1 MGEVRVRFAPSPTG
15 SLHIGGAR
23 TALFNWL
30 FARHYGGKFI
40 LRVDDTDLQRSTKE
54 SMKGILDGLKWLGID
69 WDEGPIYQ
77 SQRLDEYRKFA
88 NKLLDE
94 GKAYYCFCTKE
105 ELEEMRRRAE
115 NEGRPF
121 MYTGKCRNLTREQIE
136 EYLKKGK
143 RPVIR
148 LKVPSEGK
156 TIVHDII
163 RGDVEFDNSTID
175 DFIIMKSDNMPTYN
189 FATVV
194 DDYQMGITHV
204 IRAEEHL
211 SNTPKQ
217 ILIYESLGLET
228 PQFAHVSMVLAPDR
242 SKLSKR
248 HGATS
253 VQEFE
258 EQGYLPEAIVNY
270 ITLLGW
276 MPKDGEEIFDVSKS
290 IKEFTLERVSKNP
303 AVYDVQ
309 KLTWINGHYIRNY
322 DLDKLTEAVIPF
334 LKAKNFIVEDFDY
347 EYIKKIVST
356 VREREKTLVD
366 IADAMSYYFTEVN
379 EYEEKGVKK
388 YFTKEKVAEILKK
401 AAETLKEV
409 EPFDKFT
416 TEKVYRT
423 LVEEL
428 QISSGELFHPT
439 RLAISGRTFGPGL
452 FDIMELLGKER
463 TIQRIEKA
471 LDFIEKM
478 KNPQK
483 Y

>member
-1 MGEVRVRFAPSPTG
+1 MMSEVRVRFAPSPTG

-30 FARHYGGKFI
+30 FARHHGGKFI
-40 LRVDDTDLQRSTKE
+40 LRVDDTDLERSTEE
-54 SMKGILDGLKWLGID
+54 SMRGILEGLQWLGID

-88 NKLLDE
+88 NKLLEE

-105 ELEEMRRRAE
+105 ELEEMRKQAE
-115 NEGRPF
+115 REGRPF
-121 MYTGKCRNLTREQIE
+121 MYTGKCRNLTKEQIE
-136 EYLKKGK
+136 NYLKEGRK
-143 RPVIR
+143 PVIR
-148 LKVPSEGK
+148 LKTPREGK
-156 TIVHDII
+156 TVVHDII

-175 DFIIMKSDNMPTYN
+175 DFIIMKSDGMPTYN

-194 DDYQMGITHV
+194 DDYQMGITHI

-217 ILIYESLGLET
+217 ILIYEALGVPL

-242 SKLSKR
+242 TKLSKR

-253 VQEFE
+253 VQEFRD
-258 EQGYLPEAIVNY
+258 QGYLPEAIVNY

-276 MPKDGEEIFDVSKS
+276 APSDGEEIFDVRKS
-290 IKEFTLERVSKNP
+290 IREFSLERVSKNP

-309 KLTWINGHYIRNY
+309 KLTWINGHYIRSY
-322 DLDKLTEAVIPF
+322 DLDKLTQAIIPF
-334 LKAKNFIVEDFDY
+334 LQKKGLIGENYDY
-347 EYIKKIVST
+347 EYIKKIVSV

-366 IADAMSYYFTEVN
+366 IADAMTYYFKEV
-379 EYEEKGVKK
+379 ESYEEKGVQK
-388 YFTKEKVAEILKK
+388 YFTKEGVVDILKK
-401 AAETLKEV
+401 AAETLKNL
-409 EPFDKFT
+409 EPFNKFT
-416 TEKVYRT
+416 AEEAYRK

-428 QISSGELFHPT
+428 GISSSALFHPT

-452 FDIMELLGKER
+452 FDIMEFLGKEK
-463 TIQRIEKA
+463 TVARIERAIK
-471 LDFIEKM
+471 FIEENIKG
-478 KNPQK
+478 
-483 Y
+483 

>member
-1 MGEVRVRFAPSPTG
+1 MCEVRVRFAPSPTG

-30 FARHYGGKFI
+30 FARHNGGKFV
-40 LRVDDTDLQRSTKE
+40 LRVDDTDLQRSTEE
-54 SMKGILDGLKWLGID
+54 SMKGILEGLRWLGID

-77 SQRLDEYRKFA
+77 SQRIEEYKEFA
-88 NKLLDE
+88 NKLVDE

-105 ELEEMRRRAE
+105 ELEEMRKQAE
-115 NEGRPF
+115 KEGRVP
-121 MYTGKCRNLTREQIE
+121 MYTGKCRNLTKEQIN
-136 EYLKKGK
+136 EYLNQGRK
-143 RPVIR
+143 PVVR
-148 LKVPSEGK
+148 LKVPKEGK
-156 TIVHDII
+156 TVVHDVI
-163 RGDVEFDNSTID
+163 RGDVEFDNSTFD

-194 DDYQMGITHV
+194 DDYQMGITHI

-217 ILIYESLGLET
+217 ILIYKALGVKI

-253 VQEFE
+253 VQEFKD
-258 EQGYLPEAIVNY
+258 QGYLPEAIVNY

-290 IKEFTLERVSKNP
+290 IKEFTLEKVSKNP
-303 AVYDVQ
+303 AVYDIQ
-309 KLTWINGHYIRNY
+309 KLTWINGHYIRSY
-322 DLDKLTEAVIPF
+322 DLDRLTNAVIPF
-334 LKAKNFIVEDFDY
+334 LKAKNLIGGDFDY
-347 EYIKKIVST
+347 DYIKNIVAA

-366 IADAMSYYFTEVN
+366 IADAMSYYFTEVYK
-379 EYEEKGVKK
+379 YEEKGVKK
-388 YFTKEKVAEILKK
+388 YFTKENVIDILEK
-401 AAETLKEV
+401 ALVTLKGL
-409 EPFDKFT
+409 EPFNKFT
-416 TEKVYRT
+416 TEEAYRK
-423 LVEEL
+423 LVDEM

-452 FDIMELLGKER
+452 FDIMELLGKEK
-463 TIQRIEKA
+463 TIERIEKA
-471 LDFIEKM
+471 IDFIIKM
-478 KNPQK
+478 KK
-483 Y
+483 

>member
-1 MGEVRVRFAPSPTG
+1 MSEVRVRFAPSPTG

-30 FARHYGGKFI
+30 FARHNGGKFI
-40 LRVDDTDLQRSTKE
+40 LRVDDTDLQRSTEE
-54 SMKGILDGLKWLGID
+54 SMKGILEGLRWLGID

-77 SQRLDEYRKFA
+77 SQRIEEYRKFA
-88 NKLLDE
+88 NKLLEE

-105 ELEEMRRRAE
+105 ELEEMRKQAE
-115 NEGRPF
+115 KEGRPP
-121 MYTGKCRNLTREQIE
+121 MYTGKCRNLTKEQIE
-136 EYLKKGK
+136 EHLRQGRK
-143 RPVIR
+143 PVIR
-148 LKVPSEGK
+148 LKVPQQGK
-156 TIVHDII
+156 TVVHDVI
-163 RGDVEFDNSTID
+163 RGDVEFDNSTFD

-217 ILIYESLGLET
+217 ILIYEALGVEI

-253 VQEFE
+253 VQEFRD
-258 EQGYLPEAIVNY
+258 QGYLPEAIVNY

-334 LKAKNFIVEDFDY
+334 LKAKNLIREDFDY
-347 EYIKKIVST
+347 DYIKKIVSA

-388 YFTKEKVAEILKK
+388 YFTKEKVVDILKK
-401 AAETLKEV
+401 AVVTLKEI
-409 EPFDKFT
+409 EPFNKFT
-416 TEKVYRT
+416 TEEAYRK

-463 TIQRIEKA
+463 TIERIEKA
-471 LDFIEKM
+471 IDFIEKM
-478 KNPQK
+478 RK
-483 Y
+483 

>member
-1 MGEVRVRFAPSPTG
+1 MSEVRVRFAPSPTG

-30 FARHYGGKFI
+30 FARHNGGKFI
-40 LRVDDTDLQRSTKE
+40 LRVDDTDLQRSTEE
-54 SMKGILDGLKWLGID
+54 SMKGILEGLRWLGID

-77 SQRLDEYRKFA
+77 SQRIEEYRKFA
-88 NKLLDE
+88 NKLLEE

-105 ELEEMRRRAE
+105 ELEEMRKQAE
-115 NEGRPF
+115 KEGKPP
-121 MYTGKCRNLTREQIE
+121 MYTGKCRNLTKEQIE
-136 EYLKKGK
+136 EHLRQGRK
-143 RPVIR
+143 PVIR
-148 LKVPSEGK
+148 LKVPQQGK
-156 TIVHDII
+156 TVIHDVI
-163 RGDVEFDNSTID
+163 RGDVEFDNSTFD

-217 ILIYESLGLET
+217 ILIYEALGVEI

-253 VQEFE
+253 VQEFRD
-258 EQGYLPEAIVNY
+258 QGYLPEAIVNY

-334 LKAKNFIVEDFDY
+334 LKAKNLIKEDFDY
-347 EYIKKIVST
+347 DYIKKIVSA

-388 YFTKEKVAEILKK
+388 YFTKEKVVDILKK
-401 AAETLKEV
+401 AVVTLKEV
-409 EPFDKFT
+409 EPFNKFT
-416 TEKVYRT
+416 TEEAYRK

-463 TIQRIEKA
+463 TIERIEKA
-471 LDFIEKM
+471 IDFIEKM
-478 KNPQK
+478 RK
-483 Y
+483 

>member
-1 MGEVRVRFAPSPTG
+1 MSEVRVRFAPSPTG

-30 FARHYGGKFI
+30 FARHNGGKFI
-40 LRVDDTDLQRSTKE
+40 LRVDDTDLQRSTEE
-54 SMKGILDGLKWLGID
+54 SMKGILEGLRWLGID

-77 SQRLDEYRKFA
+77 SQRIEEYRKFA
-88 NKLLDE
+88 NKLLEE

-105 ELEEMRRRAE
+105 ELEEMRKQAE
-115 NEGRPF
+115 KEGRPP
-121 MYTGKCRNLTREQIE
+121 MYTGKCRNLTKEQIE
-136 EYLKKGK
+136 EHLRQGRK
-143 RPVIR
+143 PVIR
-148 LKVPSEGK
+148 LKVPQQGK
-156 TIVHDII
+156 TVVHDVI
-163 RGDVEFDNSTID
+163 RGDVEFDNSTFD

-204 IRAEEHL
+204 IRAEELL

-217 ILIYESLGLET
+217 ILIYEALGVEI

-253 VQEFE
+253 VQEFRD
-258 EQGYLPEAIVNY
+258 QGYLPEAIVNY

-334 LKAKNFIVEDFDY
+334 LKAKNLIREDFDY
-347 EYIKKIVST
+347 DYIKKIVSA

-379 EYEEKGVKK
+379 EYEEKG
-388 YFTKEKVAEILKK
+388 
-401 AAETLKEV
+401 
-409 EPFDKFT
+409 
-416 TEKVYRT
+416 
-423 LVEEL
+423 
-428 QISSGELFHPT
+428 
-439 RLAISGRTFGPGL
+439 
-452 FDIMELLGKER
+452 
-463 TIQRIEKA
+463 
-471 LDFIEKM
+471 
-478 KNPQK
+478 
-483 Y
+483 

>member
-1 MGEVRVRFAPSPTG
+1 MSEVRVRFAPSPTG

-30 FARHYGGKFI
+30 FARHNGGKFI
-40 LRVDDTDLQRSTKE
+40 LRVDDTDLQRSTEE
-54 SMKGILDGLKWLGID
+54 SMKGILEGLRWLGID

-77 SQRLDEYRKFA
+77 SQRIEEYRKFA
-88 NKLLDE
+88 NKLLEE

-105 ELEEMRRRAE
+105 ELEEMRKQAE
-115 NEGRPF
+115 KEGKPP
-121 MYTGKCRNLTREQIE
+121 MYTGKCRNLTKEQIE
-136 EYLKKGK
+136 EHLRQGRK
-143 RPVIR
+143 PVIR
-148 LKVPSEGK
+148 LKVPQQGK
-156 TIVHDII
+156 TVVHDVI
-163 RGDVEFDNSTID
+163 RGDVEFDNSTFD

-217 ILIYESLGLET
+217 ILIYEALGVEI

-253 VQEFE
+253 VQEFRD
-258 EQGYLPEAIVNY
+258 QGYLPEAIVNY

-334 LKAKNFIVEDFDY
+334 LKAKNLIKEDFDY
-347 EYIKKIVST
+347 DYIKKIVSA

-388 YFTKEKVAEILKK
+388 YFTKEKVVDILKK
-401 AAETLKEV
+401 AVVTLKEV
-409 EPFDKFT
+409 EPFNKFT
-416 TEKVYRT
+416 TEEAYRK

-463 TIQRIEKA
+463 TIERIEKA
-471 LDFIEKM
+471 IDFIEKM
-478 KNPQK
+478 RK
-483 Y
+483 

>member
-1 MGEVRVRFAPSPTG
+1 
-15 SLHIGGAR
+15 
-23 TALFNWL
+23 
-30 FARHYGGKFI
+30 
-40 LRVDDTDLQRSTKE
+40 
-54 SMKGILDGLKWLGID
+54 
-69 WDEGPIYQ
+69 
-77 SQRLDEYRKFA
+77 
-88 NKLLDE
+88 
-94 GKAYYCFCTKE
+94 KAYYCFCTKE
-105 ELEEMRRRAE
+105 ELEEMRKQAE
-115 NEGRPF
+115 KEGRPP

-217 ILIYESLGLET
+217 ILIYEALGLET

-334 LKAKNFIVEDFDY
+334 LKDKNLIREEFDY
-347 EYIKKIVST
+347 DYIKKIVSI

-416 TEKVYRT
+416 TEKVYRK

-478 KNPQK
+478 KNP
-483 Y
+483 

>member
-1 MGEVRVRFAPSPTG
+1 
-15 SLHIGGAR
+15 
-23 TALFNWL
+23 
-30 FARHYGGKFI
+30 
-40 LRVDDTDLQRSTKE
+40 
-54 SMKGILDGLKWLGID
+54 
-69 WDEGPIYQ
+69 
-77 SQRLDEYRKFA
+77 
-88 NKLLDE
+88 
-94 GKAYYCFCTKE
+94 
-105 ELEEMRRRAE
+105 
-115 NEGRPF
+115 
-121 MYTGKCRNLTREQIE
+121 
-136 EYLKKGK
+136 
-143 RPVIR
+143 
-148 LKVPSEGK
+148 
-156 TIVHDII
+156 
-163 RGDVEFDNSTID
+163 
-175 DFIIMKSDNMPTYN
+175 MKSDNMPTYN

-217 ILIYESLGLET
+217 ILIYEALGLET

-334 LKAKNFIVEDFDY
+334 LKDKNLIREEFDY
-347 EYIKKIVST
+347 DYIKKIVSI

-416 TEKVYRT
+416 TEKVYRK

-478 KNPQK
+478 KNP
-483 Y
+483 

>member
-1 MGEVRVRFAPSPTG
+1 MSEVRARFAPSPTG

-30 FARHYGGKFI
+30 FARHNGGKFI
-40 LRVDDTDLQRSTKE
+40 LRVDDTDLERSTEE
-54 SMKGILDGLKWLGID
+54 SMKGILDGLRWLGID

-77 SQRLDEYRKFA
+77 SQRIEEYRKFA
-88 NKLLDE
+88 NKLLEE

-105 ELEEMRRRAE
+105 ELEEMRKQAE
-115 NEGRPF
+115 REGRPP
-121 MYTGKCRNLTREQIE
+121 MYTGKCRNLTKEQIV
-136 EYLKKGK
+136 EYLRQGRK
-143 RPVIR
+143 PVIR
-148 LKVPSEGK
+148 LKVPQQGK
-156 TIVHDII
+156 TVVHDII
-163 RGDVEFDNSTID
+163 RGDVEFDNSTFD

-217 ILIYESLGLET
+217 ILIYEALGLGI

-253 VQEFE
+253 VQEFRD
-258 EQGYLPEAIVNY
+258 QGYLPEAIINY

-334 LKAKNFIVEDFDY
+334 LKAKNLIREDFDY
-347 EYIKKIVST
+347 DYIKKIVSA

-388 YFTKEKVAEILKK
+388 YFTKEKVVDILRK
-401 AAETLKEV
+401 AVVTLKEV
-409 EPFDKFT
+409 EPFNKFT
-416 TEKVYRT
+416 TEESYRK

-463 TIQRIEKA
+463 TIERIEKA
-471 LDFIEKM
+471 IDFIEKM
-478 KNPQK
+478 KK
-483 Y
+483 

>member
-30 FARHYGGKFI
+30 FARHNGGKFI
-40 LRVDDTDLQRSTKE
+40 LRVDDTDLQRSTEE
-54 SMKGILDGLKWLGID
+54 SMKGILEGLRWLGID

-77 SQRLDEYRKFA
+77 SQRIEEYRKFA
-88 NKLLDE
+88 NKLLEE

-105 ELEEMRRRAE
+105 ELEEMRKQAE
-115 NEGRPF
+115 KEGRPP
-121 MYTGKCRNLTREQIE
+121 MYTGKCRNLTKEQIE
-136 EYLKKGK
+136 EHLRQGRK
-143 RPVIR
+143 PVIR
-148 LKVPSEGK
+148 LKVPQQGK
-156 TIVHDII
+156 TVVHDVI
-163 RGDVEFDNSTID
+163 RGDVEFDNSTFD

-217 ILIYESLGLET
+217 ILIYEALGVEI

-253 VQEFE
+253 VQEFRD
-258 EQGYLPEAIVNY
+258 QGYLPEAIVNY

-334 LKAKNFIVEDFDY
+334 LKAKNLIREDFDY
-347 EYIKKIVST
+347 DYIKKIVSA

-388 YFTKEKVAEILKK
+388 YFTKEKVVDILKK
-401 AAETLKEV
+401 AVVTLKEI
-409 EPFDKFT
+409 EPFNKFT
-416 TEKVYRT
+416 TEEAYRK

-463 TIQRIEKA
+463 TIERIEKA
-471 LDFIEKM
+471 IDFIEKM
-478 KNPQK
+478 RK
-483 Y
+483 

>member
-1 MGEVRVRFAPSPTG
+1 MMSEVRVRFAPSPTG

-30 FARHYGGKFI
+30 FARHHGGKFI
-40 LRVDDTDLQRSTKE
+40 LRVDDTDLERSTEE
-54 SMKGILDGLKWLGID
+54 SMRGILEGLQWLGID

-88 NKLLDE
+88 NKLLEE

-105 ELEEMRRRAE
+105 ELEEMRKQAE
-115 NEGRPF
+115 REGRPF
-121 MYTGKCRNLTREQIE
+121 MYTGKCRNLTKEQIE
-136 EYLKKGK
+136 NYLKEGRK
-143 RPVIR
+143 PVIR
-148 LKVPSEGK
+148 LKTPREGK
-156 TIVHDII
+156 TVVHDII

-175 DFIIMKSDNMPTYN
+175 DFIIMKSDGMPTYN

-194 DDYQMGITHV
+194 DDYQMGITHI

-217 ILIYESLGLET
+217 ILIYEALGVPL

-242 SKLSKR
+242 TKLSKR

-253 VQEFE
+253 VQEFRD
-258 EQGYLPEAIVNY
+258 QGYLPEAIVNY

-276 MPKDGEEIFDVSKS
+276 APLDGEEIFDVRKS
-290 IKEFTLERVSKNP
+290 IREFSLERVSKNP

-309 KLTWINGHYIRNY
+309 KLTWINGHYIRSY
-322 DLDKLTEAVIPF
+322 DLDKLTQAIIPF
-334 LKAKNFIVEDFDY
+334 LQKKGLIGENYDY
-347 EYIKKIVST
+347 EYIKKIVSV

-366 IADAMSYYFTEVN
+366 IADAMTYYFKEV
-379 EYEEKGVKK
+379 ESYEEKGVQK
-388 YFTKEKVAEILKK
+388 YFTKEGVVDILKK
-401 AAETLKEV
+401 AAETLKNL
-409 EPFDKFT
+409 EPFNKFT
-416 TEKVYRT
+416 AEEAYRK

-428 QISSGELFHPT
+428 GISSSALFHPT

-452 FDIMELLGKER
+452 FDIMEFLGKEK
-463 TIQRIEKA
+463 TVARIERAIK
-471 LDFIEKM
+471 FIEENIKG
-478 KNPQK
+478 
-483 Y
+483 

>member
-54 SMKGILDGLKWLGID
+54 SMKGILEGLKWLGID

-217 ILIYESLGLET
+217 ILIYEALGLET

-334 LKAKNFIVEDFDY
+334 LKDKNLIREEFDY
-347 EYIKKIVST
+347 DYIKKIVSI

-416 TEKVYRT
+416 TEKVYRK

-478 KNPQK
+478 KNP
-483 Y
+483 

>member
-1 MGEVRVRFAPSPTG
+1 MSEVRVRFAPSPTG

-30 FARHYGGKFI
+30 FARHNGGKFI
-40 LRVDDTDLQRSTKE
+40 LRVDDTDLQRSTEE
-54 SMKGILDGLKWLGID
+54 SMKGILEGLRWLGID

-77 SQRLDEYRKFA
+77 SQRIEEYRKFA
-88 NKLLDE
+88 NKLLEE

-105 ELEEMRRRAE
+105 ELEEMRKQAE
-115 NEGRPF
+115 KEGKPP
-121 MYTGKCRNLTREQIE
+121 MYTGKCRNLTKEQIE
-136 EYLKKGK
+136 EHLRQGRK
-143 RPVIR
+143 PVIR
-148 LKVPSEGK
+148 LKVPQQGK
-156 TIVHDII
+156 TVVHDVI
-163 RGDVEFDNSTID
+163 RGDVEFDNSTFD

-217 ILIYESLGLET
+217 ILIYEALGVEI

-253 VQEFE
+253 VQEFRD
-258 EQGYLPEAIVNY
+258 QGYLPEAIVNY

-334 LKAKNFIVEDFDY
+334 LKAKNLLIKEDFDY
-347 EYIKKIVST
+347 DYIKKIVSA

-388 YFTKEKVAEILKK
+388 YFTKEKVVDILKK
-401 AAETLKEV
+401 AVVTLKEV
-409 EPFDKFT
+409 EPFNKFT
-416 TEKVYRT
+416 TEEAYRK

-463 TIQRIEKA
+463 TIERIEKA
-471 LDFIEKM
+471 IDFIEKM
-478 KNPQK
+478 RK
-483 Y
+483 

>member
-217 ILIYESLGLET
+217 ILIYEALGLET

-276 MPKDGEEIFDVSKS
+276 MPKDGEEILMF
-290 IKEFTLERVSKNP
+290 
-303 AVYDVQ
+303 Q
-309 KLTWINGHYIRNY
+309 K
-322 DLDKLTEAVIPF
+322 A
-334 LKAKNFIVEDFDY
+334 
-347 EYIKKIVST
+347 
-356 VREREKTLVD
+356 
-366 IADAMSYYFTEVN
+366 
-379 EYEEKGVKK
+379 
-388 YFTKEKVAEILKK
+388 
-401 AAETLKEV
+401 
-409 EPFDKFT
+409 
-416 TEKVYRT
+416 
-423 LVEEL
+423 
-428 QISSGELFHPT
+428 
-439 RLAISGRTFGPGL
+439 
-452 FDIMELLGKER
+452 
-463 TIQRIEKA
+463 
-471 LDFIEKM
+471 
-478 KNPQK
+478 
-483 Y
+483 

>member
-1 MGEVRVRFAPSPTG
+1 MSEVRVRFAPSPTG

-30 FARHYGGKFI
+30 FARHNGGKFI
-40 LRVDDTDLQRSTKE
+40 LRVDDTDLQRSTEE
-54 SMKGILDGLKWLGID
+54 SMKGILEGLRWLGID

-77 SQRLDEYRKFA
+77 SQRIEEYRKFA
-88 NKLLDE
+88 NKLLEE

-105 ELEEMRRRAE
+105 ELEEMRKQAE
-115 NEGRPF
+115 KEGRPP
-121 MYTGKCRNLTREQIE
+121 MYTGKCRNLTKEQIE
-136 EYLKKGK
+136 EHLRQGRK
-143 RPVIR
+143 PVIR
-148 LKVPSEGK
+148 LKVPQQGK
-156 TIVHDII
+156 TVVHDVI
-163 RGDVEFDNSTID
+163 RGDVEFDNSTFD

-217 ILIYESLGLET
+217 ILIYEALGLEI

-253 VQEFE
+253 VQEFRD
-258 EQGYLPEAIVNY
+258 QGYLPEAIVNY

-276 MPKDGEEIFDVSKS
+276 MPKDGEEIFDVSKG

-303 AVYDVQ
+303 AIYDVQ

-334 LKAKNFIVEDFDY
+334 LKAKNLIREDFDY
-347 EYIKKIVST
+347 DYIKKIVSA

-388 YFTKEKVAEILKK
+388 YLTKEKVVDILKK
-401 AAETLKEV
+401 AVVTLKEV
-409 EPFDKFT
+409 EPFNKFT
-416 TEKVYRT
+416 TEEAYRK

-463 TIQRIEKA
+463 TIERIEKA
-471 LDFIEKM
+471 IDFIEKM
-478 KNPQK
+478 RK
-483 Y
+483 

>member
-1 MGEVRVRFAPSPTG
+1 MSEVRARFAPSPTG

-30 FARHYGGKFI
+30 FARHNGGKFI
-40 LRVDDTDLQRSTKE
+40 LRVDDTDLERSTEE
-54 SMKGILDGLKWLGID
+54 SMKGILDGLRWLGID

-77 SQRLDEYRKFA
+77 SQRIEEYRKFA
-88 NKLLDE
+88 NKLLEE

-105 ELEEMRRRAE
+105 ELEEMRKQAE
-115 NEGRPF
+115 REGRPP
-121 MYTGKCRNLTREQIE
+121 MYTGKCRNLTKEQIV
-136 EYLKKGK
+136 EYLRQGRK
-143 RPVIR
+143 PAIR
-148 LKVPSEGK
+148 LKVPQQGK
-156 TIVHDII
+156 TVVHDII
-163 RGDVEFDNSTID
+163 RGDVEFDNSTFD

-217 ILIYESLGLET
+217 ILIYEALGLGI

-253 VQEFE
+253 VQEFRD
-258 EQGYLPEAIVNY
+258 QGYLPEAIVNY

-276 MPKDGEEIFDVSKS
+276 MPKGGEEIFDVSKS

-334 LKAKNFIVEDFDY
+334 LKAKNLIREDFDY
-347 EYIKKIVST
+347 DYIKKIVSA

-388 YFTKEKVAEILKK
+388 YFTKEKVVDILRKAVVILKK
-401 AAETLKEV
+401 V
-409 EPFDKFT
+409 EPFNKFT
-416 TEKVYRT
+416 TEESYRK

-463 TIQRIEKA
+463 TIERIEKA
-471 LDFIEKM
+471 IDFIEKM
-478 KNPQK
+478 KK
-483 Y
+483 

>member
-1 MGEVRVRFAPSPTG
+1 MSEVRVRFAPSPTG

-30 FARHYGGKFI
+30 FARHNGGKFI
-40 LRVDDTDLQRSTKE
+40 LRVDDTDLQRSTEE
-54 SMKGILDGLKWLGID
+54 SMKGILEGLRWLGID

-77 SQRLDEYRKFA
+77 SQRIEEYRKFA
-88 NKLLDE
+88 NKLLEE

-105 ELEEMRRRAE
+105 ELEEMRKQAE
-115 NEGRPF
+115 KEGRPP
-121 MYTGKCRNLTREQIE
+121 MYTGKCRNLTKEQIE
-136 EYLKKGK
+136 EHLRQGRK
-143 RPVIR
+143 PVIR
-148 LKVPSEGK
+148 LKVPQQGK
-156 TIVHDII
+156 TVVHDVI
-163 RGDVEFDNSTID
+163 RGDVEFDNSTFD

-217 ILIYESLGLET
+217 ILIYEALGVEI

-253 VQEFE
+253 VQEFRD
-258 EQGYLPEAIVNY
+258 QGYLPEAIVNY

-334 LKAKNFIVEDFDY
+334 LKAKNLIREDFDY
-347 EYIKKIVST
+347 DYIKKIVSA

-366 IADAMSYYFTEVN
+366 IAGAMSYYFTEVN

-388 YFTKEKVAEILKK
+388 YFTKEKVVDILKK
-401 AAETLKEV
+401 AVVTLKEI
-409 EPFDKFT
+409 EPFNKFT
-416 TEKVYRT
+416 TEEAYRK

-463 TIQRIEKA
+463 TIERIEKA
-471 LDFIEKM
+471 IDFIEKM
-478 KNPQK
+478 RK
-483 Y
+483 